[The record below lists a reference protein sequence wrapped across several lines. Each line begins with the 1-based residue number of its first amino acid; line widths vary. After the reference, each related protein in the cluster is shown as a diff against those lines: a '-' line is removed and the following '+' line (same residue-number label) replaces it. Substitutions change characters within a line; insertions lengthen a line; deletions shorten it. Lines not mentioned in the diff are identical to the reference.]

1 LKENYTLLA
10 FAPKSPEG
18 DFLKLVDLLIV
29 TISHFRGLDLLIVTI
44 SHFRG
49 LWLFFQKEGVFF
61 QTLIISFST
70 IQINITLFILI
81 FYNIIVI
88 LL

>member
-29 TISHFRGLDLLIVTI
+29 TISHFRGL
-44 SHFRG
+44 G
-49 LWLFFQKEGVFF
+49 LFFQKEGVFF
-61 QTLIISFST
+61 QTLIISFSN
-70 IQINITLFILI
+70 IQISITLFILI

>member
-18 DFLKLVDLLIV
+18 DFLKHVDLLIV
-29 TISHFRGLDLLIVTI
+29 TISN
-44 SHFRG
+44 FRG

-61 QTLIISFST
+61 QTLIMSP
-70 IQINITLFILI
+70 
-81 FYNIIVI
+81 V
-88 LL
+88 